1 MQNSPYLKVTKI
13 KWRNIVAALIC
24 IILTGLILFSMS
36 LIMNKE
42 LNTRTDKI
50 ICVVVFTL
58 LAAALVFSI
67 GFLLNAIRNI
77 FAGTILKLTD
87 SGLKIPKEDIIPF
100 SSIEKAEIDEQ
111 INLCVIKKDG
121 QTIKIKQKDMNI
133 PSYTVACAINIRIDK
148 I

>member
-1 MQNSPYLKVTKI
+1 MQNNPYLKVTKI

-24 IILTGLILFSMS
+24 IILTGLILFCMS

-50 ICVVVFTL
+50 ICVVVF
-58 LAAALVFSI
+58 
-67 GFLLNAIRNI
+67 LLNAIRNI
-77 FAGTILKLTD
+77 FVGTILKLTD

-100 SSIEKAEIDEQ
+100 SLIEKAEIDEQ